1 VVSCKDG
8 GGAIATPPPDDEDFL
23 TTGSSSSSSPLLIR
37 PANPDVGALS
47 RSRDLMSRSSLA
59 LRFFSASSNSISIPR
74 LSLLSLVNLS

>member
-1 VVSCKDG
+1 LAIIFAATPNPPTVGLLTLIEGVVVSCKDG

-47 RSRDLMSRSSLA
+47 LND
-59 LRFFSASSNSISIPR
+59 SI
-74 LSLLSLVNLS
+74 